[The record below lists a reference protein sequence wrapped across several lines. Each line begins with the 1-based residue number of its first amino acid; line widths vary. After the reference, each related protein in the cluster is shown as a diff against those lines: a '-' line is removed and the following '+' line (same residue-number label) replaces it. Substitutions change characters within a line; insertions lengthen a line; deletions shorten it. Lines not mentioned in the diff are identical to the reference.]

1 MCLRLFM
8 CRETTRKPVE
18 QGNQR
23 LLTNGS
29 TSLTVADCLRV
40 PVDSASKMPATE
52 DRMKATVVA
61 LILDA
66 NTEEA
71 IKLLSRW
78 YKVSVPRLGI
88 GVVEGKTKGVAAV
101 YSQRRK
107 EILAARREF
116 MYDPF
121 VMIHEFYHHLRSVS
135 GRHRGTEKQADRFAM
150 DFIDA
155 YRRTAGVRSAEG

>member
-1 MCLRLFM
+1 
-8 CRETTRKPVE
+8 
-18 QGNQR
+18 

-29 TSLTVADCLRV
+29 TALTWRDCLKRPQV
-40 PVDSASKMPATE
+40 AALLLSATE
-52 DRMKATVVA
+52 DKMKASVVA
-61 LILDA
+61 LILDSK
-66 NTEEA
+66 TEEA
-71 IKLLSRW
+71 INLLSRW

-88 GVVEGKTKGVAAV
+88 GVVEGKTKGIAAV
-101 YSQRRK
+101 YSQNRK

-135 GRHRGTEKQADRFAM
+135 GHHRGTEKQADRFAL

-155 YRRTAGVRSAEG
+155 YRRLAGARGAEG